1 MEGSFDEVMD
11 SSQAAKRMMGRV
23 VLRMEWLVPLDQWLS
38 VDGGRGRDTWQAL
51 QETGEEA
58 GRAAEGRCLLV
69 SSSLGISSNLP
80 LVLRCSFS
88 SEENG

>member
-11 SSQAAKRMMGRV
+11 SSQAAKLMMGRV

-51 QETGEEA
+51 QETEEVA
-58 GRAAEGRCLLV
+58 DERAAGGRCLLV
-69 SSSLGISSNLP
+69 SSSLGIWSNSP
-80 LVLRCSFS
+80 LDLL
-88 SEENG
+88 

>member
-1 MEGSFDEVMD
+1 MKGMEGSFDEEED
-11 SSQAAKRMMGRV
+11 SSQAAELTMGRV
-23 VLRMEWLVPLDQWLS
+23 VLRMEWLVPAEQPLS
-38 VDGGRGRDTWQAL
+38 GDGGRGRDTWQAL

-80 LVLRCSFS
+80 LVLL
-88 SEENG
+88 